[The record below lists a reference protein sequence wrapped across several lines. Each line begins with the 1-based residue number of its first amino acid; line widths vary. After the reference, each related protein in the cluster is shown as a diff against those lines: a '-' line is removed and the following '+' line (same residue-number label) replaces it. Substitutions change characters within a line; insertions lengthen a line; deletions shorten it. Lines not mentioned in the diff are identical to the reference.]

1 MAGIGRAA
9 HSGWW
14 AVSWIC
20 GAAVTL
26 MAAGCGSS
34 GAAPAPTP
42 QKLMILH
49 TNDLHS
55 HLMGKS
61 PEADYTP
68 ATVGDDQTTG
78 GMARLA
84 TAIASA
90 RTTAAAAGRQVLL
103 LDAGDFMMGSLF
115 EIISTRA
122 AAELAMM
129 NALGYDAT
137 TIGNHELDW
146 TPTGLAGI
154 LQAATAAGPT
164 VPIVSSNMNFS
175 DSDPRDD
182 GLQAL
187 AAAKVIQPKLIKMV
201 GTLKVGIFGLLG
213 SEAASVTPQAAP
225 LTFDP
230 IAVAAARMVD
240 ELRNTDKV
248 DVVIALSHSGI
259 YSNGTGEDAVLA
271 QNVPGIDVI
280 ISGHTHD
287 VLTTPKQIGNTLI
300 VTAGKYGENL
310 GQLPLTVTK
319 GAKPGDPATV
329 ALDGAYVLQPMDDS
343 VPGDPTT
350 QSAVD
355 TYIGAVDTA
364 LQAASLTYKAPV
376 AETSVDL
383 ALPAFS
389 EAPVG
394 NLVADA
400 YLNVTANLANLQ
412 QIAPPVMGFEA
423 NGQIRSDIEKG
434 KTGVIWF
441 ADLFRVLPD
450 GIGPDMNPGY
460 PLVTFY
466 LNAKDVLSGLEF
478 DAASDVAGNDFF
490 LQVAGLSVTYDMT
503 RPAFGRI
510 TGATVRTAPGVVKP
524 LDPTDTTTCYKV
536 VSTNFV
542 AGLLGVVQAQT
553 GGVLQVVPKAAD
565 CATVID
571 PTMNL
576 VDRDPTTAP
585 IDELKDWQALLSFVR
600 SFPDTNNNGL
610 PEIPAAYAMPQMRI
624 VGQ

>member
-1 MAGIGRAA
+1 ML
-9 HSGWW
+9 
-14 AVSWIC
+14 
-20 GAAVTL
+20 GAAATL
-26 MAAGCGSS
+26 VAAGCGGDS
-34 GAAPAPTP
+34 GTTPAATP
-42 QKLMILH
+42 QKLTILH

-68 ATVGDDQTTG
+68 ATTADDQTTG

-84 TAIASA
+84 TAIGAARSA
-90 RTTAAAAGRQVLL
+90 AAAAGRPVLL

-115 EIISTRA
+115 EIISTHA
-122 AAELAMM
+122 AAELTMM
-129 NALGYDAT
+129 KALGYDAT

-146 TPTGLAGI
+146 APAGLAAI
-154 LQAATAAGPT
+154 LQAATAAGAT

-175 DSDPRDD
+175 DSDPGDD

-187 AAAKVIQPKLIKMV
+187 AAAGVIQTKLVKTV

-230 IAVAAARMVD
+230 IATAATRMVAD
-240 ELRNTDKV
+240 LRNNDKV
-248 DVVIALSHSGI
+248 DLVIALSHSGI

-271 QNVPGIDVI
+271 QAVPGIDVI

-287 VLTTPKQIGNTLI
+287 ALTEPKQIGSTWI

-310 GQLPLTVTK
+310 GNLQLTVTK

-329 ALDGAYVLQPMDDS
+329 ALDAAYVLQPMDDQ

-355 TYIGAVDTA
+355 TYIAAVDTA
-364 LQAASLTYKAPV
+364 LQGTGLTYKTPV

-383 ALPAFS
+383 ALPTFA

-400 YLNVTANLANLQ
+400 YLNVTGALQ
-412 QIAPPVMGFEA
+412 PTAPPVMGFEA
-423 NGQIRSDIEKG
+423 SGQIRSDIEKG

-441 ADLFRVLPD
+441 EDLFRVLPD
-450 GIGPDMNPGY
+450 GIGPDQNPGY

-466 LNAKDVLSGLEF
+466 LNAQDVISGLQF
-478 DAASDVAGNDFF
+478 DAASDVVGSDFF
-490 LQVAGLSVTYDMT
+490 LQVSGLSITYDMT
-503 RPAFGRI
+503 RPAFARI
-510 TGATVRTAPGVVKP
+510 TGGSVKTTAGVKA

-542 AGLLGVVQAQT
+542 AGLLGVVSAQT
-553 GGVLQVVPKAAD
+553 GGVL
-565 CATVID
+565 
-571 PTMNL
+571 
-576 VDRDPTTAP
+576 
-585 IDELKDWQALLSFVR
+585 
-600 SFPDTNNNGL
+600 
-610 PEIPAAYAMPQMRI
+610 
-624 VGQ
+624 

>member
-9 HSGWW
+9 PPRCKVLRKVS
-14 AVSWIC
+14 SWIS
-20 GAAVTL
+20 GVVAMVA
-26 MAAGCGSS
+26 AAGCGGS
-34 GAAPAPTP
+34 GSTPAATP
-42 QKLMILH
+42 QKLTILH

-68 ATVGDDQTTG
+68 ATPGDDQTTG
-78 GMARLA
+78 GFARLA
-84 TAIASA
+84 TAIGGA
-90 RTTAAAAGRQVLL
+90 RAAAAAAGRQVLL

-122 AAELAMM
+122 AAELSMM

-146 TPTGLAGI
+146 TPAGLAGI
-154 LQAATAAGPT
+154 LQAATASGPT
-164 VPIVSSNMNFS
+164 VPIVASNMNFS
-175 DSDPRDD
+175 DSSADDD

-187 AAAKVIQPKLIKMV
+187 AAAGVIQTKLIKTV
-201 GTLKVGIFGLLG
+201 GTLKIGIFGLLG
-213 SEAASVTPQAAP
+213 AEAASVTPQAAP

-230 IAVAAARMVD
+230 IATAAARMVD
-240 ELRNTDKV
+240 DLRNKDKV

-259 YSNGTGEDAVLA
+259 YSDGTGEDAVLA
-271 QNVPGIDVI
+271 QAVPGIDVI
-280 ISGHTHD
+280 VSGHTHD
-287 VLTTPKQIGNTLI
+287 TLTQPKQIGSTWI

-310 GQLPLTVTK
+310 GQLQLSVTK

-329 ALDGAYVLQPMDDS
+329 VLDGAYVLQPMDDS
-343 VPGDPTT
+343 VPGDATT
-350 QSAVD
+350 QTAVE

-364 LQAASLTYKAPV
+364 LQAASLTYRSPV
-376 AETSVDL
+376 AETSADL
-383 ALPAFS
+383 GLPAFA
-389 EAPVG
+389 EAPIG

-400 YLNVTANLANLQ
+400 YLNVTGALQ
-412 QIAPPVMGFEA
+412 PAAPPVMGFEA
-423 NGQIRSDIEKG
+423 NGQIRSDLQKG
-434 KTGVIWF
+434 KTGVVWF

-450 GIGPDMNPGY
+450 GIGPDQNPGY

-466 LNAKDVLSGLEF
+466 LNAADVLSGLEF
-478 DAASDVAGNDFF
+478 DAASDVVGNDFF
-490 LQVAGLSVTYDMT
+490 LQVAGLSITYDMS
-503 RPAFGRI
+503 RPVFGRI
-510 TGATVRTAPGVVKP
+510 TGASVKTAAGVVP
-524 LDPTDTTTCYKV
+524 LDRTDTTTCYKV

-542 AGLLGVVQAQT
+542 AGLLGVVKAQT

-565 CATVID
+565 CTTVVD

-585 IDELKDWQALLSFVR
+585 VEELKDWQALLKYVG
-600 SFPDTNNNGL
+600 SFPDTDGNGL
-610 PEIPAAYAMPQMRI
+610 PNIPAAYAMPQMRI
-624 VGQ
+624 VAK

>member
-1 MAGIGRAA
+1 MAGIGRNGSRSASWMFGVAA
-9 HSGWW
+9 
-14 AVSWIC
+14 
-20 GAAVTL
+20 TL
-26 MAAGCGSS
+26 AAAGCGGS
-34 GAAPAPTP
+34 GSTPAATP
-42 QKLMILH
+42 QKLTILH

-68 ATVGDDQTTG
+68 ATPGDDQTTG
-78 GMARLA
+78 GFARLA
-84 TAIASA
+84 TAIGSA
-90 RTTAAAAGRQVLL
+90 RTAAAAAGRQVLL

-122 AAELAMM
+122 AAELSMM
-129 NALGYDAT
+129 KALGYDAT

-175 DSDPRDD
+175 DSNAGDD

-187 AAAKVIQPKLIKMV
+187 AAAGVIQTKLVKTV

-213 SEAASVTPQAAP
+213 AEAASVTPQAAP

-230 IAVAAARMVD
+230 IATAAARMVD
-240 ELRNTDKV
+240 DLRNNDKV

-259 YSNGTGEDAVLA
+259 YSDGTGEDAVLA
-271 QNVPGIDVI
+271 QAVPGIDVI
-280 ISGHTHD
+280 VSGHTHD
-287 VLTTPKQIGNTLI
+287 ALTQPKQIGSTLI

-310 GQLPLTVTK
+310 GQLQLSVTK

-329 ALDGAYVLQPMDDS
+329 TLDGAYVLQPMDDS
-343 VPGDPTT
+343 VPGDATT
-350 QSAVD
+350 QTAVD

-364 LQAASLTYKAPV
+364 LQAASLTYKSPV

-383 ALPAFS
+383 SLPAFA

-400 YLNVTANLANLQ
+400 YLNVTGALQ
-412 QIAPPVMGFEA
+412 PTAPPVMGFEA
-423 NGQIRSDIEKG
+423 NGQIRSDIQKG
-434 KTGVIWF
+434 KTGVVWF

-450 GIGPDMNPGY
+450 GIGPDQNPGY

-466 LNAKDVLSGLEF
+466 LNAADVLSGLEF
-478 DAASDVAGNDFF
+478 DAASDVVGNDFF
-490 LQVAGLSVTYDMT
+490 LQVAGLSITYDMS
-503 RPAFGRI
+503 RPVFGRI
-510 TGATVRTAPGVVKP
+510 TGASVKTAAGVMP
-524 LDPTDTTTCYKV
+524 LDRTDTTTCYKV

-542 AGLLGVVQAQT
+542 AGLLGVVKAQT

-565 CATVID
+565 CTTVVD

-585 IDELKDWQALLSFVR
+585 VEELKDWQALLKYVG
-600 SFPDTNNNGL
+600 SFPDTDGNGL
-610 PEIPAAYAMPQMRI
+610 PNIPAAYAMPQMRI
-624 VGQ
+624 VGK